1 MVKVDRFTIPV
12 FFFSSEYRIFFL
24 VSANLSPCH
33 KTLEENPIYL
43 PEPGSAELPITR
55 KALLF
60 DETIEQW
67 IRSGDLLEKRAS
79 LILLIEFKLKDFY
92 FPVEVR

>member
-33 KTLEENPIYL
+33 KTLEENPVYL

-67 IRSGDLLEKRAS
+67 IRSGAKLRKENMSNNQYDQIKISKS
-79 LILLIEFKLKDFY
+79 L
-92 FPVEVR
+92 